1 MQKLACQYV
10 GCACANST
18 SKAPDISLLWRP
30 LPLVAPV
37 LVCSDSPRMEA
48 GRADS
53 IKESQLENKPDLP
66 PPSHCL
72 LDEDV
77 VEDLYEQDLPKGH
90 SFTLRT
96 RPHQGTQLFP
106 PHAPGPSLTTHGIRL
121 EGWPNF
127 WGDAMAMVFFNN
139 IFFFAN
145 FLFGFHG
152 FPKHFMVFIFFWLVS
167 RNLNLFAQN

>member
-1 MQKLACQYV
+1 
-10 GCACANST
+10 
-18 SKAPDISLLWRP
+18 
-30 LPLVAPV
+30 
-37 LVCSDSPRMEA
+37 MEA

-96 RPHQGTQLFP
+96 RPHQGTQLY
-106 PHAPGPSLTTHGIRL
+106 PHAINGFSQTDSWRQPSLIWYLHQL
-121 EGWPNF
+121 ESDHSSLDDIWRSFSN
-127 WGDAMAMVFFNN
+127 
-139 IFFFAN
+139 
-145 FLFGFHG
+145 
-152 FPKHFMVFIFFWLVS
+152 
-167 RNLNLFAQN
+167 

>member
-10 GCACANST
+10 GCACANSA
-18 SKAPDISLLWRP
+18 SKNLWLWRP

-96 RPHQGTQLFP
+96 RPHQGTQLSHPMQWLNP
-106 PHAPGPSLTTHGIRL
+106 PTKEPRTWIRIQCAVHPPKNLGPLDQETKLIPAAEDRTPS
-121 EGWPNF
+121 
-127 WGDAMAMVFFNN
+127 NN
-139 IFFFAN
+139 
-145 FLFGFHG
+145 HT
-152 FPKHFMVFIFFWLVS
+152 
-167 RNLNLFAQN
+167 

>member
-30 LPLVAPV
+30 LPLVAPA

-77 VEDLYEQDLPKGH
+77 VEDNEQEPAQRTQFYPPTQWHQPSNKRTWG
-90 SFTLRT
+90 LRIRTPT
-96 RPHQGTQLFP
+96 RCSSAWDQDQKTPSNPAQGKTRGGRL
-106 PHAPGPSLTTHGIRL
+106 IR
-121 EGWPNF
+121 E
-127 WGDAMAMVFFNN
+127 
-139 IFFFAN
+139 
-145 FLFGFHG
+145 
-152 FPKHFMVFIFFWLVS
+152 
-167 RNLNLFAQN
+167 QE

>member
-10 GCACANST
+10 GCACANSA
-18 SKAPDISLLWRP
+18 SKNLWLWRP

-66 PPSHCL
+66 PPPHCL

-77 VEDLYEQDLPKGH
+77 VEDLYEQDLVPGH
-90 SFTLRT
+90 GFIIRT
-96 RPHQGTQLFP
+96 RPPRNGINPLTKEPGAFGLELQHAAHLPGTKSKKLSSP
-106 PHAPGPSLTTHGIRL
+106 TIVHLPGTR
-121 EGWPNF
+121 
-127 WGDAMAMVFFNN
+127 
-139 IFFFAN
+139 
-145 FLFGFHG
+145 
-152 FPKHFMVFIFFWLVS
+152 
-167 RNLNLFAQN
+167 